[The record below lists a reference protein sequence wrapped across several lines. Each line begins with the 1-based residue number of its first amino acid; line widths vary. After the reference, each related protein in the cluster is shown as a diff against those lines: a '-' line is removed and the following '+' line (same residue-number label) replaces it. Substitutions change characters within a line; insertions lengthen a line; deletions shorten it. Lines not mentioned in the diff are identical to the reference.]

1 MKKNYDLYIAFLT
14 IIIFIFEIIFVRL
27 LFVYKMPRFICLNA
41 IVEKDGLYHLILDNH
56 ELKLLNNNEVIY
68 YKNKKIKFNV
78 NQVTKN
84 ILSRNNKKYSSV
96 LIEFKI
102 DKKLKKNDVLNI
114 FIRESNNNIIDI
126 FNVIWK
132 GD

>member
-1 MKKNYDLYIAFLT
+1 M
-14 IIIFIFEIIFVRL
+14 
-27 LFVYKMPRFICLNA
+27 
-41 IVEKDGLYHLILDNH
+41 
-56 ELKLLNNNEVIY
+56 
-68 YKNKKIKFNV
+68 
-78 NQVTKN
+78 TKN